1 MDTKITCFTLVSPK
15 VTYINCKV
23 LWIFPATQK
32 MVTSCCFVGQL
43 CCEYLWQRSQWS
55 SHFSALSKLWK
66 CKGCVCVL
74 LLPASVCAPGADWK
88 LLYAAGFHC
97 KAVARQESSLCESED
112 QARHRAP
119 PSSHSKARSEKNF
132 SKSHSNPESDWEAS
146 AVIVRC
152 RCYLGSFDNSSL
164 CNFWFFTWF
173 SLQGSCAKL
182 LMEKM

>member
-1 MDTKITCFTLVSPK
+1 MNFSSNPK
-15 VTYINCKV
+15 NGNKLLFCWPIV
-23 LWIFPATQK
+23 LWISMTKESVELSF
-32 MVTSCCFVGQL
+32 L
-43 CCEYLWQRSQWS
+43 CPVQALEMQR
-55 SHFSALSKLWK
+55 L
-66 CKGCVCVL
+66 CVCVL

-88 LLYAAGFHC
+88 PLYAAGFHC

-119 PSSHSKARSEKNF
+119 PSSHSKACSEKNF

-146 AVIVRC
+146 AVIVRFK
-152 RCYLGSFDNSSL
+152 CYLGSFDNSSL